1 MTKIYC
7 SNKLK
12 DFLGQKFFASNS
24 DTTNLYGNWN
34 AHLFY
39 FDRRKNIMLVNNK
52 SYYSVILADIK
63 KADFNNF
70 DTLFFNRLTEQL
82 LYDKVIDPSE
92 MLLVVQ
98 KYSPLIF
105 EKTNNDKK
113 TIGTINEFIFQY
125 QTSQETP
132 YWFGKSLLELNK
144 SINDSL
150 TGAGRTK
157 KGDYGR
163 PIEDMQKLLNTS
175 P

>member
-1 MTKIYC
+1 M
-7 SNKLK
+7 
-12 DFLGQKFFASNS
+12 
-24 DTTNLYGNWN
+24 
-34 AHLFY
+34 
-39 FDRRKNIMLVNNK
+39 
-52 SYYSVILADIK
+52 
-63 KADFNNF
+63 
-70 DTLFFNRLTEQL
+70 
-82 LYDKVIDPSE
+82 YDKVIDPSE
-92 MLLVVQ
+92 MLFVVQ
-98 KYSPLIF
+98 KYSPLTF
-105 EKTNNDKK
+105 EKTNNDKR

-150 TGAGRTK
+150 TSAGRTK